1 MLSGKRIAL
10 SAGVGVAIAGCA
22 STQRSQA
29 PTTQKTI
36 APEAPAASPS
46 RVPTPDDNAEGAGP
60 GLAADHLQ
68 RVVFS
73 HAGAIRACFEWGE
86 KDGYGPP
93 QQVVVEFVVGADG
106 TVATTELMS
115 SSLASLA

>member
-1 MLSGKRIAL
+1 
-10 SAGVGVAIAGCA
+10 
-22 STQRSQA
+22 
-29 PTTQKTI
+29 
-36 APEAPAASPS
+36 
-46 RVPTPDDNAEGAGP
+46 
-60 GLAADHLQ
+60 
-68 RVVFS
+68 VVFS